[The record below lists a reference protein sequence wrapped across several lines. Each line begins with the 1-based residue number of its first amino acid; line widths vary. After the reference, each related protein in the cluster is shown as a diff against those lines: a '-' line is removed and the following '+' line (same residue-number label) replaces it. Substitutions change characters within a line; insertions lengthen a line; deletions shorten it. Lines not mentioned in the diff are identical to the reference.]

1 MSTDLGGSFHRAAKW
16 TPRVPRPLAAFRGPT
31 TWKPRVPQ
39 TLGRFRVCRDIETAS
54 SPDLGSGF
62 ETPQVPE
69 TCELVCVVMETSSS
83 PLWGIVENPAFPS
96 RRKVRKPVVPSRAGH
111 GNPKFPRVG
120 RRRFRSWRDVETPG
134 FPRLGRDLETPKLI
148 AAGFGLARH
157 GNPKFPRAWAPGHDL
172 ETPKCLRRAE
182 PPNFRRDMETPSFP
196 RLGRDLETPNFQRRA
211 EQARHGNPKFPQA
224 WAPGRDLETPNF

>member
-1 MSTDLGGSFHRAAKW
+1 METPCVSTDLGGSFHRAAKR

-69 TCELVCVVMETSSS
+69 TCALVCVVMETSSS

-96 RRKVRKPVVPSRAGH
+96 CRKVRKPVVPSRAGH
-111 GNPKFPRVG
+111 GNPKFPRLG
-120 RRRFRSWRDVETPG
+120 RRRFRSWRDMETPG

-148 AAGFGLARH
+148 AAGFGRGATWKPQVSPGLGAGARL
-157 GNPKFPRAWAPGHDL
+157 GNPEMFAPGG
-172 ETPKCLRRAE
+172 TPK
-182 PPNFRRDMETPSFP
+182 F
-196 RLGRDLETPNFQRRA
+196 
-211 EQARHGNPKFPQA
+211 
-224 WAPGRDLETPNF
+224 

>member
-1 MSTDLGGSFHRAAKW
+1 METPCVSTDLGGSFHRAAKW

-111 GNPKFPRVG
+111 GNPKFH
-120 RRRFRSWRDVETPG
+120 
-134 FPRLGRDLETPKLI
+134 RLGRRGTAWKPQVSP
-148 AAGFGLARH
+148 GLGATW
-157 GNPKFPRAWAPGHDL
+157 K
-172 ETPKCLRRAE
+172 
-182 PPNFRRDMETPSFP
+182 
-196 RLGRDLETPNFQRRA
+196 
-211 EQARHGNPKFPQA
+211 PQ
-224 WAPGRDLETPNF
+224 N

>member
-96 RRKVRKPVVPSRAGH
+96 CRKVRKPVVPSRAGH
-111 GNPKFPRVG
+111 GNPKFPRLG
-120 RRRFRSWRDVETPG
+120 RRGTTWK
-134 FPRLGRDLETPKLI
+134 PRVPAGLG
-148 AAGFGLARH
+148 AAGFGRGATWKPQVSPGLGAGARL
-157 GNPKFPRAWAPGHDL
+157 GNPEMFAPGG
-172 ETPKCLRRAE
+172 TPK
-182 PPNFRRDMETPSFP
+182 F
-196 RLGRDLETPNFQRRA
+196 
-211 EQARHGNPKFPQA
+211 
-224 WAPGRDLETPNF
+224 